1 METFDNIYY
10 EISKIPGKCR
20 LRDIGLGWKPNGG
33 DTNSTVA
40 LDGPDIQSAQ
50 WSRAAKGYEL
60 KILSRKNGT
69 IQLDGFQEDVSGR
82 CARNASQTITNT
94 VRRIRIELERH

>member
-10 EISKIPGKCR
+10 EISRQPGKCR
-20 LRDIGLGWKPNGG
+20 LRDIGLGWKPSTG
-33 DTNSTVA
+33 DAAQTFA
-40 LDGPDIQSAQ
+40 LEGADIQSAQ

-69 IQLDGFQEDVSGR
+69 IQLDGFQEDVSPP
-82 CARNASQTITNT
+82 
-94 VRRIRIELERH
+94 